1 MTLEEIKELQ
11 RALNLPLTAQYDLL
25 TEAAVRN
32 FQQKNKIPVTGVVDN
47 PTKELL
53 FKEGTEGLVTSD
65 LSENKHVV
73 SKYLLKSDEYFAT
86 DEPKEWLFL
95 HHTAGWNNPFR
106 VVDAWETDT
115 RGKIG
120 TEYLIGGRHLQ
131 TLDAKYDGQIV
142 QCFPS
147 HKNYA
152 WHLGIGNT
160 KVHRASIGIEV
171 CNFGWLVKDGND
183 FKTYVSL
190 DEKGRI
196 VKGKGPIVNPSE
208 VCDLG
213 REFRGYR
220 YFHKYSDAQL
230 NSLKFLILKISKE
243 TGIDVRKGLKERIK
257 NAVDPFTAFDYDP
270 SIVAGKVKG
279 LYCHTNVSPKN
290 KYGGWEKWDMNPQ
303 PGVLD
308 LITSL

>member
-1 MTLEEIKELQ
+1 MTLEEIKEIQ
-11 RALNLPLTAQYDLL
+11 RVLKLPQTADYDQL

-32 FQQKNKIPVTGVVDN
+32 FQIKNKIPVTGVVDN

-53 FKEGTEGLVTSD
+53 FKEGTEGFVTSD
-65 LSENKHVV
+65 LSENRHLI
-73 SKYLLKSDEYFAT
+73 SKYLLKSDEYYTT

-95 HHTAGWNNPFR
+95 HHTAGWNNPFG
-106 VVDAWETDT
+106 VVNDWETDT
-115 RGKIG
+115 RGRIG
-120 TEYLIGGRHLQ
+120 TEYVIGGRHLQ
-131 TLDAKYDGQIV
+131 TMDAKYDGTIV

-152 WHLGIGNT
+152 WHIGIGNT

-171 CNFGWLVKDGND
+171 CNFGWLVKDGNE

-190 DEKGRI
+190 DSAGKVI
-196 VKGKGPIVNPSE
+196 KGKGPIVNLSE

-213 REFRGYR
+213 REFRGKR
-220 YFHKYSDAQL
+220 YFHKYTDAQL
-230 NSLKFLILKISKE
+230 DSLRYLILKIANE

-257 NAVDPFTAFDYDP
+257 SAVDPFTAFDFDP
-270 SIVAGKVKG
+270 NVVSGKVKG